1 MYHSL
6 YNKYQEVT
14 INIYFFINFTISE
27 THSSTSSSEN
37 IDIMNEMPPSLSE
50 ISINGS
56 SQPEDLPSL
65 SKQKNQDDQFGEP
78 PESMKATDGD
88 RTEMTFNI
96 SVKEIR
102 DLSKGDLSIQD
113 MEFTE
118 IREMDESVKSE
129 KSRLLSVESEHST
142 VTGTSTNDQSKGSE
156 DATKESLLLSVATM
170 NKSLGLLPTNLSCLE
185 PKVTKGLS
193 SISFVEKDQL
203 VSGSL
208 NSFCN

>member
-1 MYHSL
+1 MKIS
-6 YNKYQEVT
+6 
-14 INIYFFINFTISE
+14 FFFNFTVPE

-37 IDIMNEMPPSLSE
+37 IDIMNEIPPSLSE
-50 ISINGS
+50 SSINAG
-56 SQPEDLPSL
+56 SQPEDMQSL
-65 SKQKNQDDQFGEP
+65 SNQQNQDDQFGEP
-78 PESMKATDGD
+78 PESMKVTDGD

-96 SVKEIR
+96 SVEEIR

-118 IREMDESVKSE
+118 IREMDETVKSE
-129 KSRLLSVESEHST
+129 KSQLLSTESEYST

-208 NSFCN
+208 NSFNN